1 MRKQSKAVLFFN
13 PRADQVKDGHTLSI
27 IHSHFIKHS
36 IDLKIFYVPKPKE
49 ELHRIVNE
57 CINDGYE
64 LFIAAGG
71 DGTVSLV
78 SDPLVNTG
86 KLLGILPTG
95 TGNLIAKTLRI
106 PIKLEKSLEL
116 ITSNAQKTRRMDAIK
131 VLNDRNYISNVSA
144 GVSPELMSDTHQ
156 EDKQKIGFFAYIIK
170 LGQKLLGL
178 QQHRYY
184 LEYDQKIA
192 TFLATEILI
201 TNGSKTGLTHVEWPE
216 EIQIDDGLLDI
227 IVLQARNI
235 FDFLG
240 LAFSLFSKT
249 SERNPKFKKI
259 TFSQYCRI
267 ESRSPQFIQADGDVI
282 SKTPVEIQVLPQ
294 AVNFIVKS

>member
-1 MRKQSKAVLFFN
+1 MSDQSKAVLFFN
-13 PRADQVKDGHTLSI
+13 PKAGQVKDDHTLPMI
-27 IHSHFIKHS
+27 QSHFAKHS
-36 IDLKIFYVPKPKE
+36 IDLKIYTVPKPKE
-49 ELHRIVNE
+49 ELHKLVSE

-71 DGTVSLV
+71 DGTVSFI

-86 KLLGILPTG
+86 KPLGIIPIG
-95 TGNLIAKTLRI
+95 TGNLIAKTLKI
-106 PIKLEKSLEL
+106 PIKLEKSLDL
-116 ITSNAQKTRRMDAIK
+116 ITSNDHKTRGIDAIK
-131 VLNDRNYISNVSA
+131 VINDRNYISNVSA
-144 GVSPELMSDTHQ
+144 GVSPELMSDTRQ
-156 EDKQKIGFFAYIIK
+156 EDKQKMGFFAYIIK

-184 LEYDQKIA
+184 LEYDHQ
-192 TFLATEILI
+192 TTTYLATEILI

-227 IVLQARNI
+227 IVLQAANI

-240 LAFSLFSKT
+240 LVFSLFSRT
-249 SERNPKFKKI
+249 SEKNPKFKKI

-267 ESRSPQFIQADGDVI
+267 ASRSPQYIQADGDVV
-282 SKTPVEIQVLPQ
+282 SKTPIEVQVLPH
-294 AVNFIVKS
+294 AVNIIVKS